1 MTAIND
7 RVRIT
12 RAVGESRARTDGGGV
27 VGRIES
33 IDPSVNRRE
42 SVVYGVRS
50 EGTGFIHSA
59 YEVVPVA
66 EPTPAPEP
74 EAPVLID
81 QARAQ
86 ALYAASVVLGGHEH
100 ALAEDVVRLAEFIIA
115 GEAVQDAV
123 VVNVNA
129 TSDPTATVAAAVARP
144 DTSRRLHITDNHGDR
159 LTVTRGDFGR
169 HSSRVL
175 ATIRT
180 SDGSGANPV
189 DVYLRTPAERDE
201 LVAYLQ
207 AL

>member
-1 MTAIND
+1 MTSIND

-12 RAVGESRARTDGGGV
+12 RAVGERRARTDGGGI
-27 VGRIES
+27 VGTVEKIRPASRPGETLVY
-33 IDPSVNRRE
+33 SVRAE
-42 SVVYGVRS
+42 
-50 EGTGFIHSA
+50 TGFLHSA
-59 YEVVPVA
+59 YDVVRISQPT
-66 EPTPAPEP
+66 PTPAPEP

-100 ALAEDVVRLAEFIIA
+100 ALAEDVVLLAGFILN
-115 GEAVQDAV
+115 GTAVRDEV
-123 VVNVNA
+123 IVNA
-129 TSDPTATVAAAVARP
+129 NAEPAEALAAMLTRP
-144 DTSRRLHITDNHGDR
+144 DMSRRFHHTDSHGDS
-159 LTVTRGDFGR
+159 LTITRGDFGR

-180 SDGSGANPV
+180 SDGSSANPV